1 MDNEIKEYTT
11 PSGQCRYG
19 FNIYVGKNEATGQT
33 IQIKKQGFK
42 SRDAAEKSYYEYKI
56 KVLNGEY
63 EPLTKRR
70 YTMKDL
76 FKLWS
81 KTYKTTVKESTY
93 ATALMIFDNH
103 ILKELG
109 NIYIDK
115 LTIFQC
121 QNAVNKW
128 FEIAPKAYK
137 RYIRYASRML
147 NYAVD
152 LELID
157 KNPMKKVVRPKY
169 IEQPKEFDN
178 FYSKEE
184 LKEYLECAKKVKF
197 QYYVFFRL
205 LAYSGMRKGEA
216 LALKWNRID
225 FLHST
230 IRIDRS
236 VSRGLENRLYISTP
250 KTRTSIRT
258 IQMDKQTMGVLKEWR
273 TRQQKEMLK
282 IGYNFISTDNLVFA
296 TNQNKPHQPTK
307 TTDWNSRI
315 CEFGKLRHITSHGFR
330 HTHASLLFDSGASM
344 KEVQKR
350 LGHSSI
356 KTTMDVYTHVTKQS
370 EQETV
375 TGFERYM
382 EG

>member
-81 KTYKTTVKESTY
+81 KTYETTVKESTY
-93 ATALMIFDNH
+93 ATALRIFDNH
-103 ILKELG
+103 ILKDLG

-121 QNAVNKW
+121 QSAVNKW
-128 FEIAPKAYK
+128 FEVSHKTYK

-147 NYAVD
+147 DYAVD

-184 LKEYLECAKKVKF
+184 LKQFLCCAKKRNF
-197 QYYVFFRL
+197 MYYVFFRL

-216 LALKWNRID
+216 LALKWDRID
-225 FLHST
+225 FMHSK
-230 IRIDRS
+230 IKVDKS
-236 VSRGLENRLYISTP
+236 VSKGINNRLYISTP
-250 KTRTSIRT
+250 KTRGSVRT
-258 IQMDKQTMGVLKEWR
+258 IQMDKQTMGMLKEWR

-282 IGYNFISTDNLVFA
+282 LGYNFISTNNLVFP
-296 TNQNKPHQPTK
+296 TWQNKPNQPTQP
-307 TTDWNSRI
+307 TQWNNSI
-315 CEFGKLRHITSHGFR
+315 CEHGHLRHITVHGFR

-344 KEVQKR
+344 KDVQKR
-350 LGHSSI
+350 LGHSSM
-356 KTTMDVYTHVTKQS
+356 KTTMDIYTHVTKQS

-375 TGFERYM
+375 TEFERYM